1 MKTVFLLASLAVA
14 AVTPAFAAETTI
26 SRLAND
32 TFTLDAETLD
42 YLTSRVRVSVGMER
56 ATVID
61 QLGEPQ
67 VVAHSDLWAFTGFR
81 ASNVFG
87 AERYDTLLVAF
98 KGDRVAAVTL
108 TNAQAI
114 RTAAVRQKAATKSR
128 TAAAD

>member
-1 MKTVFLLASLAVA
+1 MKTFLLLTSLAMA
-14 AVTPAFAAETTI
+14 AVTPGFAAEGTI

-42 YLTSRVRVSVGMER
+42 YLTSRVRVSVGMDR
-56 ATVID
+56 GTVVD

-67 VVAHSDLWAFTGFR
+67 VMAHRDLWAFTGFR

-98 KGDRVAAVTL
+98 KGDRVVAVTL

>member
-1 MKTVFLLASLAVA
+1 MKTFLFLTSLAA
-14 AVTPAFAAETTI
+14 AVVTPTFAAENTI
-26 SRLAND
+26 SRLASD
-32 TFTLDAETLD
+32 TFSLDAETLD

-56 ATVID
+56 GTVID

-98 KGDRVAAVTL
+98 KGDRVVAVTL

-114 RTAAVRQKAATKSR
+114 RTAATRQKEAVKSR
-128 TAAAD
+128 VAAAD

>member
-1 MKTVFLLASLAVA
+1 MKTYLLLASLAVA
-14 AVTPAFAAETTI
+14 TVTPAFAAELPI

-32 TFTLDAETLD
+32 TFTLDPETLD

-56 ATVID
+56 GTVID
-61 QLGEPQ
+61 QIGAPQ
-67 VVAHSDLWAFTGFR
+67 VMAHPDLWAFTGFR

-98 KGDRVAAVTL
+98 KSDRVVAVTL

-114 RTAAVRQKAATKSR
+114 RTAAVRQKDAAKSR